1 VASREDL
8 VIVGRVRRPHGVH
21 GELLIQLLTD
31 EPDAVYASGRRVFG
45 GSVEGD
51 ADDDAPT
58 LTVAETRPFKDGLL
72 VRFREIADRDE
83 AETWNGRHLLVPAD
97 ELSPLAEGE
106 VYVHELKGMTVEL
119 SSGDVVGI
127 IAEVFEVPQGLL
139 LDVARERGT
148 VLVPFSD
155 EIAREHR
162 HDLPGVLPGAAL
174 VEHPGSSGAGGLR
187 GVSDRGPPR
196 VRA

>member
-1 VASREDL
+1 VATREDL

-45 GSVEGD
+45 GTVEGH

-72 VRFREIADRDE
+72 VLFREIADRNE
-83 AETWNGRHLLVPAD
+83 AATWNGRHLLVPAD
-97 ELSPLAEGE
+97 ELAPLADGE
-106 VYVHELKGMTVEL
+106 VYVHELTGMTVEL
-119 SSGDVVGI
+119 SSGEAVGT

-139 LDVARERGT
+139 LGVARERGT

-155 EIAREHR
+155 EIVIDVDRER
-162 HDLPGVLPGAAL
+162 RVVRIDPP
-174 VEHPGSSGAGGLR
+174 AGLLE
-187 GVSDRGPPR
+187 
-196 VRA
+196 